1 MSKRKN
7 RKKSPNLPEET
18 LRRARQEAGLEP
30 TPDDETDDET
40 ADAPVSE
47 SAESV
52 SEAAPVAEPEAE
64 ADADAADEEA
74 PAVAVPAR
82 SRRRSRSTDSP
93 NRARRKTKD
102 YEEMTAAEV
111 AHLLENPTKTVT
123 EEELHQ
129 QYGYVL
135 QDLRSMAILAAVLFV
150 GMIVA
155 ASLLV

>member
-7 RKKSPNLPEET
+7 RNKSPNLPEET

-30 TPDDETDDET
+30 APAEETDDEP

-47 SAESV
+47 SAEPV
-52 SEAAPVAEPEAE
+52 SEAAPVVEPEAE
-64 ADADAADEEA
+64 PEA

-82 SRRRSRSTDSP
+82 SRRKARSTESP
-93 NRARRKTKD
+93 SRARRKTKD

-123 EEELHQ
+123 EAELHA